1 MKKFSFAKIV
11 SFAMVCAMLMGALA
25 IGVYAAEEVA
35 VEIVSNNV
43 FYGDKFEI
51 MYAIK
56 APEGATIEAVDSE
69 GNEIK
74 VLPFT
79 DENGDSTV
87 NIDGVDYP
95 MYILEE
101 GVAAQAIDE
110 VITVTVTAGNNVA
123 TQKYSVLEY
132 IYERM
137 YVKADVEGAELD
149 MFNAL
154 LTYANAADIA
164 LNGASA
170 EESLGN
176 LVYVSAVDCT
186 FDGATSGVVSS
197 GTVLYFETDLV
208 AEEGYVINWIITDF
222 DNDKTVKID
231 SDTMANN
238 GYEVNG
244 NVKVQAVVEESTADK
259 PVVLLATFELG
270 ANGSAAHKDGST
282 AKTSYSETDG
292 SYTLSMTDADKFY
305 PSSYDQAG
313 NSCIKFGTSSVVGKF
328 TMTVPDNVTQV
339 VFYVAKY
346 KANTSKINVNGTVYT
361 LTKNSN
367 DGEYDEIVVDTT
379 SSKTITFTTV
389 SGGVRAMLNTVEFHG
404 YAN

>member
-79 DENGDSTV
+79 DENGNSTV

-164 LNGASA
+164 INGASA

-222 DNDKTVKID
+222 DNGKTVKID

-259 PVVLLATFELG
+259 TVVLLATFELG
-270 ANGSAAHKDGST
+270 DNGSAEHKDGS

-292 SYTLSMTDADKFY
+292 SYTLSMTDVDKFY
-305 PSSYDQAG
+305 PSSYDAAG

-346 KANTSKINVNGTVYT
+346 KANTSKINVNGTEYT

>member
-79 DENGDSTV
+79 DENGNSTV

-132 IYERM
+132 NQLR
-137 YVKADVEGAELD
+137 
-149 MFNAL
+149 
-154 LTYANAADIA
+154 
-164 LNGASA
+164 
-170 EESLGN
+170 
-176 LVYVSAVDCT
+176 
-186 FDGATSGVVSS
+186 
-197 GTVLYFETDLV
+197 
-208 AEEGYVINWIITDF
+208 
-222 DNDKTVKID
+222 
-231 SDTMANN
+231 
-238 GYEVNG
+238 
-244 NVKVQAVVEESTADK
+244 
-259 PVVLLATFELG
+259 
-270 ANGSAAHKDGST
+270 
-282 AKTSYSETDG
+282 
-292 SYTLSMTDADKFY
+292 
-305 PSSYDQAG
+305 
-313 NSCIKFGTSSVVGKF
+313 
-328 TMTVPDNVTQV
+328 
-339 VFYVAKY
+339 
-346 KANTSKINVNGTVYT
+346 
-361 LTKNSN
+361 
-367 DGEYDEIVVDTT
+367 
-379 SSKTITFTTV
+379 
-389 SGGVRAMLNTVEFHG
+389 
-404 YAN
+404 